1 MFEFLAKNRVDE
13 TKPRSEGITYIID
26 KIALLDQ
33 EKFEILAPMI
43 DIVKIYNVYPILM
56 TESQLKRRIDFYH
69 NHNVKVSIG
78 STLSEYAIG
87 NNAFEKFVNETS
99 RLGFDLI
106 EIGENNIELSL
117 EQKKKIT
124 ELISS
129 SNLDYFWKIGK
140 KDHRHQL
147 PIQQMLLKIEDV
159 LSIGTKKVI
168 LEANLGFN
176 VGIYDEKGG
185 IKWNLV
191 KALTS
196 KFPPNY
202 FLFESPL
209 ESQQSALIAEFGQ
222 RVNLAEISLNHVIS
236 IESQR
241 RGFLAKSGFNI
252 AYLKETKGG
261 PSSKFVYFIIKT
273 KNPIDQTELINLT
286 NLPRRTIQTAIDEL
300 MEQGLIFE
308 KPNFED
314 GRKKLYYPVQ
324 SDWL

>member
-117 EQKKKIT
+117 EQKKK
-124 ELISS
+124 
-129 SNLDYFWKIGK
+129 N
-140 KDHRHQL
+140 
-147 PIQQMLLKIEDV
+147 
-159 LSIGTKKVI
+159 
-168 LEANLGFN
+168 N
-176 VGIYDEKGG
+176 
-185 IKWNLV
+185 
-191 KALTS
+191 
-196 KFPPNY
+196 
-202 FLFESPL
+202 
-209 ESQQSALIAEFGQ
+209 
-222 RVNLAEISLNHVIS
+222 
-236 IESQR
+236 
-241 RGFLAKSGFNI
+241 
-252 AYLKETKGG
+252 
-261 PSSKFVYFIIKT
+261 
-273 KNPIDQTELINLT
+273 
-286 NLPRRTIQTAIDEL
+286 
-300 MEQGLIFE
+300 
-308 KPNFED
+308 
-314 GRKKLYYPVQ
+314 
-324 SDWL
+324 